1 MEQLAPIIMLI
12 VISLLSS
19 LAKKKKS
26 TAGQRTVRRVEE
38 RRREDR
44 REEMAQEA
52 ERMLLEREMAKA
64 RQETKKEAPEWAQPA
79 APAYTPITPARMS
92 GEGVDDC
99 HEYMLEDRPATDS
112 VIDAEAE
119 KEQQEAA
126 RELVR
131 GVIIG
136 EILSRPRSLKGRR
149 A

>member
-1 MEQLAPIIMLI
+1 
-12 VISLLSS
+12 
-19 LAKKKKS
+19 
-26 TAGQRTVRRVEE
+26 
-38 RRREDR
+38 
-44 REEMAQEA
+44 MAQEA

-64 RQETKKEAPEWAQPA
+64 RQETKKEAPERAQPA

-99 HEYMLEDRPATDS
+99 HEYMLKDRPATDS

-136 EILSRPRSLKGRR
+136 EILSRPRPLKGRR